1 MGGSS
6 ASAGGAGR
14 PGVTGHRQ
22 LQAALRKAHESL
34 RRARPRV
41 TSGARA
47 PLEERIDEGS
57 GGVPRRCS
65 EEILFSRGTGAD
77 PQRGRRGRARSCHP
91 HKLEKKPRRDMRGGD
106 GLTPP
111 PPSLRAARRG
121 WRAGTSGGA
130 RAPPTSTGPAQI
142 RPPPRARARGAP
154 AAGAQPSPPAIES
167 RTAAGRHRMH
177 CDHVP
182 QLDALG
188 CEQCSS
194 RHSSVA
200 FILFRENKCLL
211 SPAGCPTGHCRTGS
225 GALQRARPP
234 SVPSSLA
241 RAAAAAAV
249 LRDGLAETTLRHCQ
263 TSLALVLSARERS
276 LGLASGS

>member
-142 RPPPRARARGAP
+142 RPPPARAPEAPLRRG
-154 AAGAQPSPPAIES
+154 PSPAHRPSNRGRRPGAIECIATMS
-167 RTAAGRHRMH
+167 RNSMLSAVNNVRV
-177 CDHVP
+177 DIP
-182 QLDALG
+182 LSPL
-188 CEQCSS
+188 S
-194 RHSSVA
+194 SSVKISA
-200 FILFRENKCLL
+200 
-211 SPAGCPTGHCRTGS
+211 SCRRQ
-225 GALQRARPP
+225 AVR
-234 SVPSSLA
+234 LA
-241 RAAAAAAV
+241 TVGLAAAHCSEPVRQACQAAWPE
-249 LRDGLAETTLRHCQ
+249 LLPQQQCCETVSPRP
-263 TSLALVLSARERS
+263 LSDTVRPVWRWC
-276 LGLASGS
+276 

>member
-1 MGGSS
+1 MGGSG

-14 PGVTGHRQ
+14 PGVAGHRQ
-22 LQAALRKAHESL
+22 RQAALRNAHGSL

-65 EEILFSRGTGAD
+65 EEIPFSRGAGAG
-77 PQRGRRGRARSCHP
+77 PQRGRCGRARSFHP

-111 PPSLRAARRG
+111 PPSLRAAGRG
-121 WRAGTSGGA
+121 WRAGASGGA
-130 RAPPTSTGPAQI
+130 RADEHRPHPDP
-142 RPPPRARARGAP
+142 PPPRARARGAC

-177 CDHVP
+177 SNHVP
-182 QLDALG
+182 QVAGRNSMLQA
-188 CEQCSS
+188 
-194 RHSSVA
+194 RHVPLFS
-200 FILFRENKCLL
+200 FILFRENNCV
-211 SPAGCPTGHCRTGS
+211 SDGGP
-225 GALQRARPP
+225 LQGDTHE
-234 SVPSSLA
+234 
-241 RAAAAAAV
+241 V
-249 LRDGLAETTLRHCQ
+249 LRSTESHELCTA
-263 TSLALVLSARERS
+263 
-276 LGLASGS
+276 